1 MSGTGSH
8 RESATHRH
16 WSPIINC
23 QLRSLRSNYTQ
34 THTHTARRSHGAARM
49 SLFTILMPVP
59 KSLEATC
66 SPLPVPV
73 SPVARSGWC
82 AALLYP
88 GTAAPCCAWLVL
100 AWLVAGGWPTLHAQN
115 YLWSEVL
122 VMGIQWTRCQ
132 APAPHTGHHPDIPS
146 IHTENTTSRP
156 SHLNVLSSPALP
168 TLCRCRL
175 LWWRQ

>member
-8 RESATHRH
+8 RESATHSH

-23 QLRSLRSNYTQ
+23 QLQSLRSNY
-34 THTHTARRSHGAARM
+34 THTHTARRSHSAARM
-49 SLFTILMPVP
+49 PGCQDVILMPVP
-59 KSLEATC
+59 KSLLEATC
-66 SPLPVPV
+66 SPPASASVPRG
-73 SPVARSGWC
+73 RSGRC

-132 APAPHTGHHPDIPS
+132 APAPHTGPPS
-146 IHTENTTSRP
+146 RYTGTFSKDFFSQGAVI
-156 SHLNVLSSPALP
+156 
-168 TLCRCRL
+168 
-175 LWWRQ
+175 

>member
-23 QLRSLRSNYTQ
+23 QLRSLRSNYT
-34 THTHTARRSHGAARM
+34 HTHRQRSHSAARM
-49 SLFTILMPVP
+49 PGCQDVILMPVP
-59 KSLEATC
+59 KSLLEATC
-66 SPLPVPV
+66 SPPASASVPRG
-73 SPVARSGWC
+73 RSGRC

-122 VMGIQWTRCQ
+122 VMG
-132 APAPHTGHHPDIPS
+132 
-146 IHTENTTSRP
+146 NTMDP
-156 SHLNVLSSPALP
+156 LPGPSPAHRP
-168 TLCRCRL
+168 TVQIYPASTRRTQHLDPAI
-175 LWWRQ
+175 